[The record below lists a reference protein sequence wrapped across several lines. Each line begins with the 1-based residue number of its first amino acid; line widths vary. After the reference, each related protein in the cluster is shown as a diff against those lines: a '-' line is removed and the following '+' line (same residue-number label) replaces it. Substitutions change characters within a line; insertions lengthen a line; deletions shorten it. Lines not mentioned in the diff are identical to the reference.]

1 MPLRVSPRLSESQK
15 RKRTAAPR
23 AGGPGGPGA
32 AAMAALTEAS
42 PAEAGEPST
51 AGEPS
56 AAGEAAEGADAET
69 QELENLELGGMRQ
82 RRGGG
87 YGRDRHSLDARRRTA
102 RPPAQPGERT
112 AMHPAVA
119 LHWARAGT
127 RMLEWVA
134 SSKGFI

>member
-1 MPLRVSPRLSESQK
+1 MEMGRTRAKVRKRNGYLHVPLRVSPRLSKSQK

-56 AAGEAAEGADAET
+56 AAGAAAEIAEIEGPRVVRGAAEA
-69 QELENLELGGMRQ
+69 GRSMMR
-82 RRGGG
+82 
-87 YGRDRHSLDARRRTA
+87 
-102 RPPAQPGERT
+102 
-112 AMHPAVA
+112 
-119 LHWARAGT
+119 
-127 RMLEWVA
+127 A
-134 SSKGFI
+134 S